1 MLRVA
6 IHRQSWRNSLI
17 CGLALIGLVGC
28 GQQKEVAIQN
38 AKAGDVLVNTE
49 DTQVSLVKQ
58 FKAGTPNG
66 LYNGAVTVK
75 DAAEKGPEVLYQVS
89 AVCSMEDLPGWPKY
103 DNLYGHPLTDI
114 EKIGE
119 FSSASRWQ
127 ILYHYDGRV
136 ESRSDLKD
144 KAWTTRLKDNL
155 CRRGDFND
163 STAKPK
169 QAGIQ

>member
-136 ESRSDLKD
+136 ESKSDLTD
-144 KAWTTRLKDNL
+144 KAWTMRLKDNL